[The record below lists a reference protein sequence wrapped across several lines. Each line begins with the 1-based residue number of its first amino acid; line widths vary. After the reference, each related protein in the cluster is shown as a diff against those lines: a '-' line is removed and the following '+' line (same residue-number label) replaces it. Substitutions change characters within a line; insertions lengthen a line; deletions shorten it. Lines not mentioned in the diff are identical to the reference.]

1 LAIKSPQE
9 FISKWQRS
17 TLTERSACQQH
28 FLDLCELL
36 GQPKPAEADPDG
48 AWYTFERGVR
58 KEEGGHGWADV
69 WMKDHFGWEYK
80 GKHKDLNAAYKQLL
94 LYRNDLENP
103 PLLVVCDMDK
113 FIIHTNFTGTAEK
126 VYEFDLHSLDQSQNL
141 AVLRKVFTDPQSL
154 KPGTTTAELTVR
166 AAQRFAKLAEF
177 MRKRDIPNDKIAHFL
192 MKLMFCMFAE
202 DINLLPDEL
211 FTKLVQGAKND
222 SKKLSQRLENLFKTM
237 SKGGDFGTEAIDYFN
252 GGLFN
257 DHEVFDLKPN
267 EIDQVL
273 EAASYDWSQ
282 VEPSIFGTLFERLL
296 DPAKRSQIGAH
307 YTSRED
313 IETLLKPV
321 MMQPL
326 EKEWLEVK
334 HKADKLWTA
343 IVSNKKETS
352 LSKRESK
359 ERRAFDRLLQ
369 DFHHRL
375 TEVTVLDPA
384 CGSGN
389 FLYVALNLLMNLEKD
404 VIAYAADHRVSFFPL
419 VKPTQLHGIE
429 INPYAQQLAQV
440 VIWIG
445 YLQWMH
451 QNMFEVNKNP
461 ILSPVDTIECKDAIL
476 DLSDPEGPKEPEWP
490 KADYIVGNPP
500 FLGNRFVSNMLEK
513 DYLKALFK
521 TYEQE
526 LNGRPDL
533 CCYWFELA
541 RRQIEKGLC
550 KRAGLLATQGIRG
563 ANNSHVLE
571 KINKSGAIFFAISDQ
586 NWILDGATVHVSIIS
601 FDNGQEKNRLLDGLP
616 VPTINSNLSQNANV
630 TTALALKENQDIGFQ
645 GGIKR
650 GSFDINEAIAMQYIA
665 DFSNPTLKPNSDVIV
680 PYFNGLDIG
689 RRARDVWIISFPA
702 GTTIEQASYYEKPFE
717 YLKKKVY
724 PERQA
729 TNQQQARDYW
739 WLHWNIRK
747 TMNSKLS
754 KLSRYI
760 VTQRV
765 SKHRY
770 FAFLPSSSYP
780 DCQLI
785 VFAKDDYAFFGIV
798 HSRVHEVWT
807 REPGNTSQL
816 RERESGLRYTPTTC
830 FETFPF
836 PKPTKPQEAAIAAA
850 AKELDTLRNNWLN
863 PPEWTME
870 EVLEFPGSV
879 DGPWARYVTKPNT
892 KGIGTV
898 CYPRIV
904 PKDEAFARRLKERTL
919 TKLYNARPTWLD
931 LAHKKLDEAVF
942 AAYGWV
948 PTLSDEEI
956 LAKLLALNLE
966 RAADEAKAV
975 KKKK

>member
-1 LAIKSPQE
+1 MPIKSPQE
-9 FISKWQRS
+9 FINKWQKV
-17 TLTERSACQQH
+17 TLSERSACQQH

-36 GQPKPAEADPDG
+36 GQPKPAEADPQG

-69 WMKDHFGWEYK
+69 WMRKHFGWEYK
-80 GKHKDLNAAYKQLL
+80 GKHKDLKAAYKQLL

-103 PLLVVCDMDK
+103 PLLIVCDMDK
-113 FIIHTNFTGTAEK
+113 FIIHTNFTGFAEDIL
-126 VYEFDLHSLDQSQNL
+126 EFDLESLHKPENL
-141 AVLRKVFTDPQSL
+141 SILRRVFTDPESFRPTL
-154 KPGTTTAELTVR
+154 TTTKLTER

-211 FTKLVQGAKND
+211 FTKLVHGAKND
-222 SKKLSQRLENLFKTM
+222 SKQLSRRLENLFKAMHT
-237 SKGGDFGTEAIDYFN
+237 GGDFGPEAIDYFN

-267 EIDQVL
+267 EIDQVM

-326 EKEWLEVK
+326 EREWEAA
-334 HKADKLWTA
+334 KAKAEKLWKT
-343 IVSNKKETS
+343 VSDAGKDQKARKS
-352 LSKRESK
+352 ARKS
-359 ERRAFDRLLQ
+359 FDAHMQ

-375 TEVTVLDPA
+375 TEVSVLDPA

-389 FLYVALNLLMNLEKD
+389 FLYVALNLLMNLEKE
-404 VIAYAADHRVSFFPL
+404 VIAFAVDHGVSFYPL

-451 QNMFEVNKNP
+451 QNLFEVNKNP

-476 DLSDPEGPKEPEWP
+476 DLSNPERPKEPVWP

-500 FLGNRFVSNMLEK
+500 FLGNRFVSNMLAK

-563 ANNSHVLE
+563 ANNSHVLD
-571 KINKSGAIFFAISDQ
+571 KINKSGAIFYAISDQ
-586 NWILDGATVHVSIIS
+586 NWILDGATVHVSIIC
-601 FDNGQEKNRLLDGLP
+601 FDNGQEKNRLLDGQP
-616 VPTINSNLSQNANV
+616 VTTINSNLSQNANV
-630 TTALALKENQDIGFQ
+630 TIARALKENQDIGFQ

-689 RRARDVWIISFPA
+689 RRARDVWIISYPA
-702 GTTIEQASYYEKPFE
+702 GTTIEQASLYEKPFE

-754 KLSRYI
+754 KLDRYI

-785 VFAKDDYAFFGIV
+785 VFAKDDYAFFGTV

-836 PKPTKPQEAAIAAA
+836 PKPSKAQEAAIAAA

-863 PPEWTME
+863 PPEWTKE
-870 EVLEFPGSV
+870 EVLEFPGSTT
-879 DGPWARYVTKPNT
+879 GPWARYVTNPNA

-898 CYPRIV
+898 RYPRIV
-904 PKDEAFARRLKERTL
+904 PKDEAFAKRLKERTL

-942 AAYGWV
+942 AAYGW
-948 PTLSDEEI
+948 PPDMKDEEI

-966 RAADEAKAV
+966 RAAEEARGN
-975 KKKK
+975 KKGK